1 MQQLYT
7 AIVPLVKIHFPNLN
21 LKPIIELDNE
31 NHFTNQ
37 RFCINEPSNNLYQH
51 MYLKAMLGCS
61 NLRYYEQFK
70 VLWPIEEEHYF
81 DNFCLILHFEFYCHN
96 NWKRFSIF
104 PTSFSF
110 CCNSSRV
117 TMEENRIIL
126 HYLKFSPR
134 IDQNSKHVE
143 KINSF
148 CFFVSKYSPE
158 FFTIDKLILKSLL
171 I

>member
-1 MQQLYT
+1 MDIILQTNVLWRAIKTIYT
-7 AIVPLVKIHFPNLN
+7 YTFRKTI
-21 LKPIIELDNE
+21 
-31 NHFTNQ
+31 
-37 RFCINEPSNNLYQH
+37 
-51 MYLKAMLGCS
+51 MGC

-126 HYLKFSPR
+126 HYLKCSPR

-158 FFTIDKLILKSLL
+158 FFTIDKLILSKKDYSINRFEINEHNL

>member
-1 MQQLYT
+1 MEIVLQTNEFWRAIKTVYT
-7 AIVPLVKIHFPNLN
+7 YTFRKTI
-21 LKPIIELDNE
+21 
-31 NHFTNQ
+31 
-37 RFCINEPSNNLYQH
+37 
-51 MYLKAMLGCS
+51 MGC

-110 CCNSSRV
+110 CCNSSKV

-126 HYLKFSPR
+126 HNLKSSPR
-134 IDQNSKHVE
+134 IDQNSKQVE
-143 KINSF
+143 KIFSF
-148 CFFVSKYSPE
+148 SVFVWCIKYSPE
-158 FFTIDKLILKSLL
+158 SFTID
-171 I
+171 